1 VGLDCC
7 SYGEWGIIGFWVAE
21 DFSLVRGCFLAQW
34 YLVNLL
40 LLLMPE
46 NTTPETKAAL
56 FTAEELCAKAHE
68 ICKARNGQD
77 LIKDDWDNAF
87 KVLTKERNSWWKRFK
102 KWVQTGEDG
111 WNEKKPWDYL
121 QLLLVPLA
129 LLIAASW
136 FQWFTKQQEQLAA
149 DNKAK
154 QELQV
159 AGDKAKQ
166 ETLTKYLD
174 QMSDLL
180 QKGLLKSK
188 QGSEVFIIAQAKT
201 AVALQSLDPVRQHL
215 VIQFLEAAN
224 LNILDRGKGLLFKLR
239 MSRAKLDRADLSSA
253 KMIGVDLNESS
264 LIEADLFM
272 ADLSGADIIGSN
284 FSRANLFAAKL
295 IGANLSSTN
304 LRGADLRN
312 TLLLGTDL
320 RTAKLDKKQLERGQL
335 QYWPLLCKVVLPKEV
350 KIDPNRDCTNI
361 PQALLKKYPGDFKT
375 LKQAEKYVRNVKFPK
390 FD

>member
-1 VGLDCC
+1 M
-7 SYGEWGIIGFWVAE
+7 S
-21 DFSLVRGCFLAQW
+21 
-34 YLVNLL
+34 
-40 LLLMPE
+40 E
-46 NTTPETKAAL
+46 NTPPETKAAL

-129 LLIAASW
+129 LFIAASW

-188 QGSEVFIIAQAKT
+188 QGSEIFIIAQAKT
-201 AVALQSLDPVRQHL
+201 AVTLQSLDPVRQHL
-215 VIQFLEAAN
+215 VIQFLAASN
-224 LNILDRGKGLLFKLR
+224 LNILDGGKGLLFQLR
-239 MSRAKLDRADLSSA
+239 MSRAKLDKADLSFA
-253 KMIGVDLNESS
+253 RMTEVDLS
-264 LIEADLFM
+264 EAK
-272 ADLSGADIIGSN
+272 LSGADLIGADL
-284 FSRANLFAAKL
+284 RGANL
-295 IGANLSSTN
+295 IGANLSQAN
-304 LRGADLRN
+304 LPYASLIEANLFGADFRGADLRGV
-312 TLLLGTDL
+312 LLMGTDL
-320 RTAKLDKKQLERGQL
+320 TTTKLEKKQLERDSL
-335 QYWPLLCKVVLPKEV
+335 LLCKVILPKGIEIKV
-350 KIDPNRDCTNI
+350 DRDCEAM
-361 PQALLKKYPGDFKT
+361 PQALLKKYPGKFKT
-375 LKQAEKYVRNVKFPK
+375 LEDAKKYKDNIKLPK
-390 FD
+390 SN